1 MKHFAALSAAL
12 ILTGCTLTPDKEP
25 QTQPDN
31 YQPAVELT
39 NNDCVFQSGAQLD
52 PARCDLGFWLDYWAQ
67 VDQMTWPKRESLI
80 EQLGDSPDMLLQKV
94 ILSQP
99 VNTPYKARLRAQHWF
114 EQLLVALT
122 PQNQQ
127 RLKAIIHKPSEHML
141 EFESAVTL
149 LSKMNN
155 GQDKTI
161 EAQENQINELKA
173 QLEALLN
180 IESNLMSQEEETQ
193 Q

>member
-1 MKHFAALSAAL
+1 MKQYAAICAAL
-12 ILTGCTLTPDKEP
+12 ILSGCALTPENEDKALPESIQSEIVP
-25 QTQPDN
+25 EDG
-31 YQPAVELT
+31 
-39 NNDCVFQSGAQLD
+39 DCVFQAVQYMD
-52 PARCDLGFWLDYWAQ
+52 PARCELGFWLDYWAQ
-67 VDQMTWPKRESLI
+67 IDQMTWPKRESLI
-80 EQLGDSPDMLLQKV
+80 EQLGDTPDQLLQKV

-114 EQLLVALT
+114 EQLLPALSGM
-122 PQNQQ
+122 NQR
-127 RLKAIIHKPSEHML
+127 RLAVIIHKPSEHML

-149 LSKMNN
+149 LSKMSN
-155 GQDKTI
+155 GRDKTI
-161 EAQENQINELKA
+161 KAQENQISELKA

>member
-1 MKHFAALSAAL
+1 
-12 ILTGCTLTPDKEP
+12 
-25 QTQPDN
+25 
-31 YQPAVELT
+31 
-39 NNDCVFQSGAQLD
+39 
-52 PARCDLGFWLDYWAQ
+52 
-67 VDQMTWPKRESLI
+67 
-80 EQLGDSPDMLLQKV
+80 MLLQKV

-114 EQLLVALT
+114 EQLLPALS
-122 PQNQQ
+122 PANQQ

>member
-1 MKHFAALSAAL
+1 M
-12 ILTGCTLTPDKEP
+12 
-25 QTQPDN
+25 
-31 YQPAVELT
+31 
-39 NNDCVFQSGAQLD
+39 
-52 PARCDLGFWLDYWAQ
+52 
-67 VDQMTWPKRESLI
+67 
-80 EQLGDSPDMLLQKV
+80 
-94 ILSQP
+94 
-99 VNTPYKARLRAQHWF
+99 
-114 EQLLVALT
+114 
-122 PQNQQ
+122 
-127 RLKAIIHKPSEHML
+127 KAIIHKPSEHML

-161 EAQENQINELKA
+161 KAQENQINELKA

>member
-1 MKHFAALSAAL
+1 MKKYAAMSAAL
-12 ILTGCTLTPDKEP
+12 ILTGCSLTPEKEG
-25 QTQPDN
+25 QIQPESH
-31 YQPAVELT
+31 QAAVESIS
-39 NNDCVFQSGAQLD
+39 NDCVFQSNGRLD
-52 PARCDLGFWLDYWAQ
+52 PARCEIGFWLDYWAQ
-67 VDQMTWPKRESLI
+67 VEQMTWPKRESLI
-80 EQLGDSPDMLLQKV
+80 EQLGDTPDQLLQKV

-114 EQLLVALT
+114 EQLLPALT
-122 PQNQQ
+122 IANQQ
-127 RLKAIIHKPSEHML
+127 RLSAIIHKPSEHML

-161 EAQENQINELKA
+161 KAQENQISELKA